1 MRLRSTLL
9 AVAVLSAAGWTYVLT
24 SDEFGRP
31 ERPERKLTLQPV
43 QLIFYPP
50 PARDPHR
57 AEFTLCAG
65 PIRANCVVDGD
76 TFWFE
81 GIKIRMADIDA
92 PEISQPQC
100 DDELKAGVAARTRL
114 LDLLNHGPF
123 SLLAGWRDEDRY
135 GRKLRIVA
143 RDDTSIGE
151 ILVREGL
158 ARPWGASRFGWCF
171 ADHPG

>member
-1 MRLRSTLL
+1 MRARTIALGVTALL
-9 AVAVLSAAGWTYVLT
+9 LGGVAHVIT

-31 ERPERKLTLQPV
+31 ERKLTLETFRPI
-43 QLIFYPP
+43 LYPS
-50 PARDPHR
+50 PAPDPHR
-57 AEFTLCAG
+57 AKFTLCAG

-81 GIKIRMADIDA
+81 GIKIRIADIDA

-100 DDELKAGVAARTRL
+100 AGERQAGIAARNRL
-114 LDLLNHGPF
+114 LDMLNAGSF
-123 SLLAGWRDEDRY
+123 SLLTGWRDEDRY

-151 ILVREGL
+151 TLVREGL
-158 ARPWGASRFGWCF
+158 ARPWSASRHGWCF
-171 ADHPG
+171 ADEPG